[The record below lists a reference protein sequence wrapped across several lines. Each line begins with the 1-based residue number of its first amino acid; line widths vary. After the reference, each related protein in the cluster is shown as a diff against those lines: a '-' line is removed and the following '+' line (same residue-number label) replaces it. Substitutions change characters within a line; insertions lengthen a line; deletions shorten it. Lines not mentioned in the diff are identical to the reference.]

1 MEDLQRFFK
10 EKQEPFK
17 LETYISFWEIVDKI
31 VGISENIK
39 GDPNNELD
47 QYYWSDVY
55 YYIKNHLV
63 FIFNKL
69 KPYMSSETL
78 SFVMWFVNKLFES
91 VEKRDKK
98 LLLFTV
104 YSNKQKLM
112 DIMEEDF
119 SKVFQLTS

>member
-1 MEDLQRFFK
+1 MEGLQRFFK

-17 LETYISFWEIVDKI
+17 LETYISFWEVVDKI

-39 GDPNNELD
+39 GESNNELD

-63 FIFNKL
+63 FVLNKL
-69 KPYMSSETL
+69 KPYMSTETL
-78 SFVMWFVNKLFES
+78 SFVKWFVDKLIES

-112 DIMEEDF
+112 DKMEKDF

>member
-10 EKQEPFK
+10 EKQEPFR
-17 LETYISFWEIVDKI
+17 LETYISFWEVVDRI
-31 VGISENIK
+31 VGISENIR

-55 YYIKNHLV
+55 YYIKNHLLFV
-63 FIFNKL
+63 LNKL

-78 SFVMWFVNKLFES
+78 SFVKRFADKLLES

-104 YSNKQKLM
+104 YSNKQQLM
-112 DIMEEDF
+112 DKMEEDF